1 MTRQQPN
8 SIAGVYGPN
17 AGRRATSTARDHA
30 TEVTPQANPYL
41 KTRVMSASP
50 AELRLMLIDGAI
62 RFAEQAR
69 DGLETRNYE
78 RSYEGFSRARAIIT
92 ELIAGL
98 NPESD
103 PALCDRLTGLYT
115 FLFTRLVEASSE
127 RSVEMID
134 EVINV
139 LQTERET
146 WKMLVESLALENS
159 SAADMTEAPVMQAA
173 NNASGTS
180 GSSLPTAGRIFTTG

>member
-1 MTRQQPN
+1 
-8 SIAGVYGPN
+8 
-17 AGRRATSTARDHA
+17 
-30 TEVTPQANPYL
+30 
-41 KTRVMSASP
+41 
-50 AELRLMLIDGAI
+50 MLIDGAI